1 MNRIEELLR
10 RSVVI
15 SAPESVEI
23 GDAVDPR
30 RIAPGV
36 VIHAGCKVFG
46 SQTSMGP
53 GCVLG
58 REAPVTVEDC
68 QLGAEVQ
75 LKGGFFSGAVFLD
88 GATMGSGAHVRAGT
102 ILEEGAE
109 MAHTV
114 GLKQT
119 IFFPFVVGGSLIN
132 FCDVLMAGGRSRKE
146 HSEIGSS
153 FIHFNYTPHGDKA
166 TASLIGDVP
175 RGVMLDQAPIF
186 LGGQGGITGP
196 VRLEYGTVLA
206 AGSVLRKDVIEEGQL
221 VVPTVPRAG
230 VRPYRVGYAS
240 VDRLLQKGAAYI
252 GNLAALEVW
261 YEQVRHTHLLRT
273 LHGQACL
280 DGALFQLAAARKER
294 LKRLDDL
301 VGKITAEDRSEMSD
315 SLCKAHETL
324 CAGWPVVRERL
335 IAVGDVD
342 CEEKE
347 IFLAAWSGMSEESHV
362 ARVQALPVEVKASG
376 SAWLQRIV
384 ELAESSISM
393 KAESKR

>member
-1 MNRIEELLR
+1 MNHIEELLR
-10 RSVVI
+10 RGVVMA
-15 SAPESVEI
+15 APESVEI
-23 GDAVDPR
+23 GDALDPR

-46 SQTSMGP
+46 SQTSIGP

-58 REAPVTVEDC
+58 REAPTTVEDC

-88 GATMGSGAHVRAGT
+88 GAAMGSGGHVRAGT

-114 GLKQT
+114 GLKQS

-132 FCDVLMAGGRSRKE
+132 FCDALMAGGRSRKD

-175 RGVMLDQAPIF
+175 RGVMLNQAPIF
-186 LGGQGGITGP
+186 LGGQGGIAGP
-196 VRLEYGTVLA
+196 VCIEYGTVLA

-230 VRPYRVGYAS
+230 VRPYRGGYAS

-261 YEQVRHTHLLRT
+261 YAQVRHTHLSRT
-273 LHGQACL
+273 SHGQACL
-280 DGALFQLAAARKER
+280 EGALSQLAAARKER
-294 LKRLDDL
+294 MKRLDGL
-301 VGKITAEDRSEMSD
+301 VEKLAAENRSEMSD
-315 SLCKAHETL
+315 SLRNAHETH
-324 CAGWPVVRERL
+324 CAGWSSARERL

-342 CEEKE
+342 CTEKAT
-347 IFLAAWSGMSEESHV
+347 FLAAWSGRMEESHV
-362 ARVQALPVEVKASG
+362 ARVQALPAEAKAAG

-384 ELAESSISM
+384 ESAELSI
-393 KAESKR
+393 